1 MRILFV
7 CTGNTCRSP
16 MAEAILKSKGIPG
29 LEVRSAGVYA
39 ATGQSASRFAQE
51 VLSDAA
57 IQHEHQSK
65 QISSEEIE
73 WATHI
78 LTMTESHA
86 AAIRNYFPESV
97 EKVFT
102 LKEFAEED
110 GSGKDV
116 LDPYGG
122 SKADYYNTF
131 IELKNLIDSFVNKL
145 K

>member
-16 MAEAILKSKGIPG
+16 MAEAILKSKAIPG

-57 IQHEHQSK
+57 IHHEHQSK

-86 AAIRNYFPESV
+86 TAIRNYFPESV
-97 EKVFT
+97 GKVFT
-102 LKEFAEED
+102 LKEFAEE
-110 GSGKDV
+110 GSSGKDV

-122 SKADYYNTF
+122 SKVDYYNTF